1 MRIGFFLYSRTVASL
16 GTTMFA
22 THQICINISH
32 ISFAFGEGLGIAA
45 SSLVGQNLGAK
56 RPDLA
61 KSFAWL
67 TTACGVAV
75 MSLSGIAMY
84 FLCPYVFAFLTP
96 VEEVRALGVQ
106 VLRIELFAEPMFA
119 SSIVATGALRGAGDT
134 LIPGILNLISMWGV
148 RIMLAL
154 ALVGTYGLPGIW
166 TAMCI
171 ELNVRGILFLIRLAR
186 GSWLKK
192 AMAKETA
199 A

>member
-1 MRIGFFLYSRTVASL
+1 
-16 GTTMFA
+16 
-22 THQICINISH
+22 
-32 ISFAFGEGLGIAA
+32 
-45 SSLVGQNLGAK
+45 
-56 RPDLA
+56 
-61 KSFAWL
+61 
-67 TTACGVAV
+67 
-75 MSLSGIAMY
+75 
-84 FLCPYVFAFLTP
+84 
-96 VEEVRALGVQ
+96 
-106 VLRIELFAEPMFA
+106 MFA